1 MFLEESF
8 MNHRNTDAYPPDA
21 AEQWSIANQSPVAC
35 DFCRKFLIAGLFGL
49 MFAPMVFAKILG
61 G

>member
-1 MFLEESF
+1 